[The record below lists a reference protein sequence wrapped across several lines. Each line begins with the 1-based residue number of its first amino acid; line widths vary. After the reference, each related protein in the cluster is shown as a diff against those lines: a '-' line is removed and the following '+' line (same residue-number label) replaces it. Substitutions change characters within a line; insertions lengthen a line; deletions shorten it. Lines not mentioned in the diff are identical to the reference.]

1 MDKLIIAV
9 YTLLFMYAKKMEDM
23 YFSCQSYLASKV
35 STLVHNSDETGSS
48 SLLDSLILTY

>member
-9 YTLLFMYAKKMEDM
+9 YTSLFMYAKKMEDM
-23 YFSCQSYLASKV
+23 YFSCQSHLASKV
-35 STLVHNSDETGSS
+35 STFVHNSDETGSS